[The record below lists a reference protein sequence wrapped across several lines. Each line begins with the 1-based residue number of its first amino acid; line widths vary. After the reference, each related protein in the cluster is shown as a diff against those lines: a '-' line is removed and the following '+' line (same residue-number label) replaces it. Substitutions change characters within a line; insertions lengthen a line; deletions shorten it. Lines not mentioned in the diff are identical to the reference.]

1 MMAVTMRSQKH
12 DFDDHA
18 VRTSDEKENPMAER
32 KFKIGDIVQ
41 LKSGGP
47 IMTVSGL
54 TDNAAESSVVDTT
67 WFAANEKECNGSF
80 LEAILEAY
88 SPDIL

>member
-1 MMAVTMRSQKH
+1 MAVTMRSQKQ

-32 KFKIGDIVQ
+32 KFKIGDTVQ

-54 TDNAAESSVVDTT
+54 TDDAAKNSGVNTT
-67 WFAANEKECNGSF
+67 WFANGKECNGSF
-80 LEAILEAY
+80 LEAILDVY
-88 SPDIL
+88 SPDIF